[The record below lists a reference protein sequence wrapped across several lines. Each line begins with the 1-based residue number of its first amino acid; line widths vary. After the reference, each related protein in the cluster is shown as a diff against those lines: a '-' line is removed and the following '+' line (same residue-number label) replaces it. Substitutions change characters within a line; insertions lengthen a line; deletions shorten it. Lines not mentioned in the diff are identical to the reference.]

1 MELSLWQ
8 VVVLGVVQGLTEFLP
23 VSSSGHLVVF
33 QELLGIHLEGV
44 GLEIAVH
51 LGTLAAV
58 LAVYR
63 GDVAA
68 AVAGGARAVVALLRG
83 RGAEAWRED
92 PGAHLA
98 LLVIVG
104 TLPAVVAGLAAKDAI
119 EAVFESP
126 LFVAGCWLVTGAL
139 LWWVS
144 GLHGRTT
151 TLQRAS
157 LADALAVGLFQ
168 AVALLPGISR
178 SGSTIAGAR
187 LRGLSPEEAAR
198 LSFLLSL
205 PAIIGAAVL
214 VTPDVLAESAAGIP
228 WTMFLAGG
236 LTAALTGYAAIRW
249 LLRWLATGRLH
260 WFAYYL
266 WAAAIAVFFLYRYS
280 GR

>member
-1 MELSLWQ
+1 M
-8 VVVLGVVQGLTEFLP
+8 
-23 VSSSGHLVVF
+23 
-33 QELLGIHLEGV
+33 
-44 GLEIAVH
+44 
-51 LGTLAAV
+51 
-58 LAVYR
+58 
-63 GDVAA
+63 
-68 AVAGGARAVVALLRG
+68 
-83 RGAEAWRED
+83 
-92 PGAHLA
+92 
-98 LLVIVG
+98 
-104 TLPAVVAGLAAKDAI
+104 
-119 EAVFESP
+119 FESP